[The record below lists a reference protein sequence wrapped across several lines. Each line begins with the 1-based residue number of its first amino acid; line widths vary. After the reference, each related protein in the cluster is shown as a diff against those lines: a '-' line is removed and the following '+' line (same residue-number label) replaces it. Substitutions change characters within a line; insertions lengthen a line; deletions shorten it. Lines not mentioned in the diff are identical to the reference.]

1 MKEATRY
8 SFILFL
14 LCIFASGCSNLR
26 TTDPKQT
33 ATEQYL
39 LNQAAQRS
47 VEQLV
52 TNPVRDRLIYVD
64 TTWVIGDKYPREENL
79 YLVGELRA
87 RLLEGGARLTSDR
100 SEAQVIL
107 EVRSL
112 GVGID
117 RLDSLVGLPS
127 LSLPAGGNVPVVTP
141 EIAIIKRL
149 RQRGYA
155 SIAYV
160 AYWRDSGEIVASS
173 GPFLGKTE
181 RDDFWILGFGP
192 RTWGT
197 IPPAK
202 E

>member
-1 MKEATRY
+1 MVGQL
-8 SFILFL
+8 S
-14 LCIFASGCSNLR
+14 CSTLR
-26 TTDPKQT
+26 TTDPGRT

-39 LNQAAQRS
+39 LNLAAQRS
-47 VEQLV
+47 VEKLV
-52 TNPVRDRLIYVD
+52 TNPVRDRLVYVD
-64 TTWVIGDKYPREENL
+64 TTYLIVNTTHLIGDKYPKEENL
-79 YLVGELRA
+79 FLVGELRA
-87 RLLEGGARLTSDR
+87 KLLESGARLTNDR
-100 SEAQVIL
+100 EAAQVVM

-117 RLDSLVGLPS
+117 RQDSLLGLPS
-127 LSLPAGGNVPVVTP
+127 LSLPGAGAGVPMVTP
-141 EIAIIKRL
+141 EIAILKRL

-160 AYWRDSGEIVASS
+160 AYWRDSGEIAASS

>member
-1 MKEATRY
+1 
-8 SFILFL
+8 
-14 LCIFASGCSNLR
+14 
-26 TTDPKQT
+26 
-33 ATEQYL
+33 L
-39 LNQAAQRS
+39 LNLAAQRS

-52 TNPVRDRLIYVD
+52 TNPVRDRLVYVD
-64 TTWVIGDKYPREENL
+64 TTYLIVNTTHLIGDKYPKEENL
-79 YLVGELRA
+79 FLVGELRA
-87 RLLEGGARLTSDR
+87 KLLESGARLTNDR
-100 SEAQVIL
+100 EAAQVVM

-117 RLDSLVGLPS
+117 RQDSLLGLPS
-127 LSLPAGGNVPVVTP
+127 LSLPGAGAGVPMVTP
-141 EIAIIKRL
+141 EIAILKRL

-160 AYWRDSGEIVASS
+160 AYWRDSGEIAASS

>member
-1 MKEATRY
+1 MVGQL
-8 SFILFL
+8 S
-14 LCIFASGCSNLR
+14 CSTLR
-26 TTDPKQT
+26 TTDPERT

-39 LNQAAQRS
+39 LNVAAQRS

-52 TNPVRDRLIYVD
+52 TNPVRDRLVYVD
-64 TTWVIGDKYPREENL
+64 TTYLIVNTTHLIGDKYPKEENL
-79 YLVGELRA
+79 FLVGELRA
-87 RLLEGGARLTSDR
+87 KLLESGARLTNDR
-100 SEAQVIL
+100 EAAQVVM

-117 RLDSLVGLPS
+117 RQDSLLGLPS
-127 LSLPAGGNVPVVTP
+127 LSLPGAGAGVPMVTP
-141 EIAIIKRL
+141 EIAILKRL

-160 AYWRDSGEIVASS
+160 AYWRDSGEIAASS